1 MVEAHRCV
9 CKVHHG
15 GYSAFRVFT
24 LMGVQSLAPIL
35 SAGDCLV
42 KVRGQIPIS
51 EYYIAGAL
59 GIDGMVTGVVG

>member
-1 MVEAHRCV
+1 
-9 CKVHHG
+9 
-15 GYSAFRVFT
+15 
-24 LMGVQSLAPIL
+24 MGVQSLAPIL
-35 SAGDCLV
+35 YAGDCLV